1 MSNKEG
7 YPDKTADIAIGRV
20 ARQEKMAAKK
30 KREEER
36 NMESREPPKLKRVT
50 RIDSIPAGSTY
61 FNEQGFLHDT
71 PIVTSTGIFEY
82 GLPDGGVRRELR
94 LPEHV
99 FDKRSLA
106 SYAGKPVI
114 ITHDA
119 GAIDKNNVMKEIV
132 GTIISE
138 GFQDGEDVRCKV
150 VIHDIDKVKRTPY
163 RELSLGYNL
172 DLIEE
177 PGEWNGEKYDAIQTN
192 IRINHLAI
200 VDKARAGEQ
209 SHLNLDGKKVELD
222 DRKALKGGRRKM
234 KKATRN
240 DSVAMTP
247 EELVEAINAY
257 KSAKGGGSAEGAA
270 AGDGISK
277 EGSAVETPASPVGET
292 PAASVEEPAVP
303 TKTPE
308 PEKEDGGEK
317 DRLIC
322 ALEELLSVLK
332 GEAEV
337 PAAESTDAA
346 DGVGCEPGEEEDNT
360 DSSNDKSGSMNAD
373 AADDIFR
380 QRLSICRMGDKL
392 HMDGLEDKSILEGKK
407 VIIAKVFPDM
417 RMDGKSTVYI
427 DAMYDLAVNEAGKR
441 KNVNYQR
448 QQMTGGSA
456 PQQRADSAG
465 GSMAATARQRMIE
478 REGGNE

>member
-1 MSNKEG
+1 
-7 YPDKTADIAIGRV
+7 
-20 ARQEKMAAKK
+20 
-30 KREEER
+30 
-36 NMESREPPKLKRVT
+36 MESREPPKLKRVT

-99 FDKRSLA
+99 FNKQSLA
-106 SYAGKPVI
+106 SYVGKPVI

-138 GFQDGEDVRCKV
+138 GFRDGEDVRCKV

-222 DRKALKGGRRKM
+222 DRKAPKGGRRKM
-234 KKATRN
+234 RNATRS

-257 KSAKGGGSAEGAA
+257 KSSKGGGSEEAA
-270 AGDGISK
+270 VGDGISK
-277 EGSAVETPASPVGET
+277 EGGAVETPALPAGET
-292 PAASVEEPAVP
+292 ASASSEAEPAVP
-303 TKTPE
+303 VKAPE
-308 PEKEDGGEK
+308 PEKEDGGGK

-337 PAAESTDAA
+337 PATESTDAA
-346 DGVGCEPGEEEDNT
+346 DGAGCEPGEKEDNA
-360 DSSNDKSGSMNAD
+360 DSSDDKSGSMNAD

-380 QRLSICRMGDKL
+380 QRLSICRIGDKL
-392 HMDGLEDKSILEGKK
+392 HMDGLEDKSILDGKK
-407 VIIAKVFPDM
+407 AIIAKVFPDM
-417 RMDGKSTVYI
+417 RMDGKSTAYI

-441 KNVNYQR
+441 KDVNYQR
-448 QQMTGGSA
+448 QQMTGGTA
-456 PQQRADSAG
+456 PQQRTDSAG

>member
-1 MSNKEG
+1 
-7 YPDKTADIAIGRV
+7 
-20 ARQEKMAAKK
+20 
-30 KREEER
+30 
-36 NMESREPPKLKRVT
+36 MESREPPKLKRVT

-99 FDKRSLA
+99 FDKQSLA

-119 GAIDKNNVMKEIV
+119 GAIDKNNVMQEIV

-138 GFQDGEDVRCKV
+138 GFRDGEDVRCKV
-150 VIHDIDKVKRTPY
+150 VIHDIDKVKKTPY
-163 RELSLGYNL
+163 RELSLGYTL

-177 PGEWNGEKYDAIQTN
+177 PGEWNGEPYDAIQTN

-209 SHLNLDGKKVELD
+209 SHLNLDGKKVGLD
-222 DRKALKGGRRKM
+222 DIKTPKGGRSKM
-234 KKATRN
+234 KNATRS

-257 KSAKGGGSAEGAA
+257 KSSKGGGPEEEPT
-270 AGDGISK
+270 AGDGIGK
-277 EGSAVETPASPVGET
+277 EGGAEPVAATPANPSEVEAVTPPET
-292 PAASVEEPAVP
+292 TEPG
-303 TKTPE
+303 K
-308 PEKEDGGEK
+308 KDDGGNGK
-317 DRLIC
+317 LIC
-322 ALEELLSVLK
+322 ALEELLAVLK
-332 GEAEV
+332 GGAEV
-337 PAAESTDAA
+337 PTADIDAA
-346 DGVGCEPGEEEDNT
+346 DGAGCEPGEKQDNADNA

-380 QRLSICRMGDKL
+380 QRLGICRMGDKL
-392 HMDGLEDKSILEGKK
+392 HMDGLEDKTILDGKK
-407 VIIAKVFPDM
+407 AIIAKVFPDM
-417 RMDGKSTVYI
+417 RMDGKSTAYI

-441 KNVNYQR
+441 KDVNYQR
-448 QQMTGGSA
+448 QQMIGGSA

-465 GSMAATARQRMIE
+465 GSMAASARQRMIE

>member
-1 MSNKEG
+1 
-7 YPDKTADIAIGRV
+7 
-20 ARQEKMAAKK
+20 
-30 KREEER
+30 
-36 NMESREPPKLKRVT
+36 MESREPPKLKRVT

-61 FNEQGFLHDT
+61 FNEQGFLYDT

-99 FDKRSLA
+99 FDKESLA

-114 ITHDA
+114 ITHNA

-132 GTIISE
+132 GTITSE
-138 GFQDGEDVRCKV
+138 GFQDGDDVRCNV
-150 VIHDIDKVKRTPY
+150 VIHDIDKVKKTPY

-177 PGEWNGEKYDAIQTN
+177 PGEWNGQKYDAIQTN

-209 SHLNLDGKKVELD
+209 SHLNLDGKKVGLE
-222 DRKALKGGRRKM
+222 DRKIPKGGRSKM
-234 KKATRN
+234 KDVTRS

-257 KSAKGGGSAEGAA
+257 KSSKGGSSAEELTAE
-270 AGDGISK
+270 AGDGINK
-277 EGSAVETPASPVGET
+277 EGGMTDVPTEPVAET
-292 PAASVEEPAVP
+292 PAAESGAEPTVP
-303 TKTPE
+303 TETPE
-308 PEKEDGGEK
+308 PEKEDDGGK
-317 DRLIC
+317 DKLIC

-332 GEAEV
+332 GGAED
-337 PAAESTDAA
+337 PAADAA
-346 DGVGCEPGEEEDNT
+346 DGAGCEPGNKEDNA
-360 DSSNDKSGSMNAD
+360 DSSEGKSGSMNAD

-392 HMDGLEDKSILEGKK
+392 HLDGLEEKSIMDGKK

-417 RMDGKSTVYI
+417 RMDGKSAVYI

-441 KNVNYQR
+441 KDVNYQR
-448 QQMTGGSA
+448 QQMSGGSA
-456 PQQRADSAG
+456 PQSRADG
-465 GSMAATARQRMIE
+465 KDGLSMAASARQRMIE

>member
-1 MSNKEG
+1 
-7 YPDKTADIAIGRV
+7 
-20 ARQEKMAAKK
+20 
-30 KREEER
+30 
-36 NMESREPPKLKRVT
+36 MESRAAPPKLKRVT

-61 FNEQGFLHDT
+61 FNEQGFLYDT

-99 FDKRSLA
+99 FDKESLA

-114 ITHDA
+114 ITHNA

-132 GTIISE
+132 GTITSE
-138 GFQDGEDVRCKV
+138 GFQDGDDVRCKV
-150 VIHDIDKVKRTPY
+150 VIHDIDKVKKTPY

-177 PGEWNGEKYDAIQTN
+177 PGEWNGQKYDAIQTN

-209 SHLNLDGKKVELD
+209 SHLNLDGKKVGLD
-222 DRKALKGGRRKM
+222 DKKTPIGGKSEM
-234 KKATRN
+234 KNATRS

-257 KSAKGGGSAEGAA
+257 KSSKGGGSAEEPTAGESDGINNEGGAA
-270 AGDGISK
+270 
-277 EGSAVETPASPVGET
+277 ETPAEPVTEAT
-292 PAASVEEPAVP
+292 VAPSEAEPAAPGEA
-303 TKTPE
+303 PE
-308 PEKEDGGEK
+308 PENEDDGGK
-317 DRLIC
+317 DKLIG
-322 ALEELLSVLK
+322 ALKELLAVLE
-332 GEAEV
+332 GGSCEPV
-337 PAAESTDAA
+337 PGAVDSA
-346 DGVGCEPGEEEDNT
+346 DGAGCEPGGEQEDNADNA
-360 DSSNDKSGSMNAD
+360 DSSDDKSGSMNAD

-392 HMDGLEDKSILEGKK
+392 HLDGLEEKSIMDGKK
-407 VIIAKVFPDM
+407 AIIAKVFPDM
-417 RMDGKSTVYI
+417 RMDGKSAVYI

-441 KNVNYQR
+441 KDVNYQR
-448 QQMTGGSA
+448 QQMSGGSV
-456 PQQRADSAG
+456 PQSRADGKDGLSMSA
-465 GSMAATARQRMIE
+465 SARQRMIE